1 MNTFKQTDIG
11 LIPEDWELKTL
22 EDVTEKLKAG
32 GTPRTTE
39 ESYWNGDIPL
49 VKVEDVVDASKYL
62 SETNLYIT
70 QKGLINSSAY
80 LLPKNSLLFT
90 MYGTAG
96 EVAIN
101 TIPVAPTQNVLGII
115 QASDIDSNFLYYA
128 LKFSKTGSLERIV
141 DRTIF
146 KHFTLAK
153 AKRLLITVPPLPE
166 QKKIAHV
173 LSKIQQ
179 AIETQEQIIKTTQ
192 ELKKALMQKLFTEG
206 LPASGGA
213 SREPQKHTEIGPI
226 PESWEVVTIGD
237 IWEQRK
243 ESYSPDPNGNSIYVG
258 LEHITTGEFYLSNHS
273 YENTVV
279 SSKYK
284 FYNDDLLYG
293 KLRPYLDK
301 AVLVNSNGVCST
313 DIIVIKPK
321 IDNKFLLSLLHSEK
335 LLKHSI
341 AHTSGVNH
349 PRTSFDALSRFKFA
363 LPNPTEQTAIGSV
376 IFKLEDKIITHQ
388 NYRNQL
394 KDVFSSALNQLMT
407 GQIRV
412 KDIEFKLV
420 DEKVS

>member
-1 MNTFKQTDIG
+1 MNWMYYGVVLSNKYFGIG
-11 LIPEDWELKTL
+11 NRTTIPNLSGSR
-22 EDVTEKLKAG
+22 LKAF
-32 GTPRTTE
+32 
-39 ESYWNGDIPL
+39 
-49 VKVEDVVDASKYL
+49 
-62 SETNLYIT
+62 
-70 QKGLINSSAY
+70 Q
-80 LLPKNSLLFT
+80 F
-90 MYGTAG
+90 
-96 EVAIN
+96 
-101 TIPVAPTQNVLGII
+101 
-115 QASDIDSNFLYYA
+115 
-128 LKFSKTGSLERIV
+128 
-141 DRTIF
+141 
-146 KHFTLAK
+146 
-153 AKRLLITVPPLPE
+153 PLPSLSE

-206 LPASGGA
+206 LNG
-213 SREPQKHTEIGPI
+213 EPQKHTEIGPI

-237 IWEQRK
+237 ICEQRK